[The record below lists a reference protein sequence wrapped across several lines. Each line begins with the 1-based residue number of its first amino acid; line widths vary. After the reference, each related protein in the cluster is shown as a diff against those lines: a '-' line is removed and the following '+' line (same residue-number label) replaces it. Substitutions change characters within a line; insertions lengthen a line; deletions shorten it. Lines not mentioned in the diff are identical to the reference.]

1 MDRAD
6 RSMEVTPDKMRSNII
21 EKLTECMKTIEPN
34 SDPREL
40 AKQIEEEV
48 FVKEPTKGSYA
59 RAMNNKLM
67 DLGMQKVTDES
78 FHRTGSTPKQKEA
91 AFSAVMNTIVET
103 TNFIFSEVQ
112 RKEVHVDPLQRIVD
126 QRIEALIA
134 SREELND
141 ENWSKTAH
149 HKLNSMK
156 ENCMPLF
163 EALLHMTA
171 SKLEA
176 KNTLENEMMGMK
188 LKLEI
193 AMQFLESSKSSILI
207 MGKEEFIKRQES
219 LGKLIC
225 LLRSIIFNSRR
236 SKSEVSKSKQAIS
249 SETIMSR
256 DVLERE
262 PIEPLDD
269 VDVAWEK
276 IKGMIFRRRR

>member
-1 MDRAD
+1 MDLAD
-6 RSMEVTPDKMRSNII
+6 RSKEVTPNKMRSNII
-21 EKLTECMKTIEPN
+21 EKITECMKIIDPN
-34 SDPREL
+34 SDPREQ

-67 DLGMQKVTDES
+67 DLGMHKVTDES
-78 FHRTGSTPKQKEA
+78 FHRAGVELPKNIQSIYFATGSTPKQKEA
-91 AFSAVMNTIVET
+91 AFSA
-103 TNFIFSEVQ
+103 
-112 RKEVHVDPLQRIVD
+112 RIVD

-156 ENCMPLF
+156 ETCMPLF

-176 KNTLENEMMGMK
+176 TTTLENEMMGMK

-193 AMQFLESSKSSILI
+193 AMQFLESSKFSISI

-219 LGKLIC
+219 LGKLMC
-225 LLRSIIFNSRR
+225 SLRSIIFNSRR
-236 SKSEVSKSKQAIS
+236 SKPEVNKSKQVIS

-262 PIEPLDD
+262 PIDPLDD

-276 IKGMIFRRRR
+276 IKGRIFRRRR